1 MQCEDWCSVAEIAER
16 RGDVSGPDAVSG
28 LVFCS

>member
-1 MQCEDWCSVAEIAER
+1 MQYEDWCSVVEIAEGR
-16 RGDVSGPDAVSG
+16 DVSGPDAVSG